1 MAYFGTL
8 PFGSLLAGVL
18 ADRIG
23 AENTILFGGA
33 VVCVASAVFFRALPS
48 RSPVPLSEPE
58 PGSSS

>member
-8 PFGSLLAGVL
+8 PFGSLLASV
-18 ADRIG
+18 RIG

-58 PGSSS
+58 PRSSS